1 VLGVEPSGRSWHVA
15 TGATCSWL
23 SLGLELVEGL
33 GGLGKGVGD
42 GLVPVHVGTAGAEF
56 SRALL
61 AQNFR
66 HEADGPSDSRRRD
79 RIGFGRALN
88 DRGGLGLGG
97 GKRARHDVQD
107 GAHQEAVTGPL
118 EGADGTAAELKG
130 GGPVVDEKCDPGGP
144 NVVDPDLIAER
155 RAELEA
161 LAQAGT
167 SAVGISLG
175 DGRADDEQA
184 AGDERR
190 IADLPGQRERLAGQR
205 DRPGRVTDKQMTGRG
220 AGELEGSVGEVA
232 AGSRQTSGPLR
243 RGGRCRR
250 TRR

>member
-1 VLGVEPSGRSWHVA
+1 M
-15 TGATCSWL
+15 
-23 SLGLELVEGL
+23 ELVEGL

-61 AQNFR
+61 AQSFR
-66 HEADGPSDSRRRD
+66 HDQAQQPSEIRQLAH
-79 RIGFGRALN
+79 IGFGRALN
-88 DRGGLGLGG
+88 DRGSLRPGG
-97 GKRARHDVQD
+97 GKRARDDVQD

-118 EGADGTAAELKG
+118 EGVNAVAAELKCG
-130 GGPVVDEKCDPGGP
+130 SPVVYEKCEPGGP
-144 NVVDPDLIAER
+144 DVVDPSLIAER

-167 SAVGISLG
+167 SAVGVGLG

-190 IADLPGQRERLAGQR
+190 FADLPGQRERLAGQR
-205 DRPGRVTDKQMTGRG
+205 DRPGRVTDEQMTGRG
-220 AGELEGSVGEVA
+220 AGELEGGVGEVA
-232 AGSRQTSGPLR
+232 AGSRKTSGPLVEAGDVGESAGSKR
-243 RGGRCRR
+243 DV
-250 TRR
+250 